1 LVYIFSDPAIL
12 VEIEPWRADLVEQ
25 QNRVVGT
32 TKVSLSTFGCKSN
45 ECNIGSFITDAF
57 VDAVKESLPLG

>member
-1 LVYIFSDPAIL
+1 M
-12 VEIEPWRADLVEQ
+12 EPWRAELVEQ

-32 TKVSLSTFGCKSN
+32 TKVSLSTFGCNSN

-57 VDAVKESLPLG
+57 VDAVNR